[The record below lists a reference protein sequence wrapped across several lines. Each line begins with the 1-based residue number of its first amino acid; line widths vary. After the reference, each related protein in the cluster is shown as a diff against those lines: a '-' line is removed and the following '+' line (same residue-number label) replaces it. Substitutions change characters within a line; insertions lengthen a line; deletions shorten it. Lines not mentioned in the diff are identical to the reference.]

1 MPSQEQLNRDT
12 IASLVM
18 SGLHEVLSQK
28 DQPLPDLAN
37 GSVNLIGRQAVL
49 DSLDLVTLIVDLE
62 QRLEEEYG
70 VSLILVDE
78 RAMSQRSSPFRTVQS
93 LTDYIY
99 LLIEE
104 QKQNGRV

>member
-1 MPSQEQLNRDT
+1 MHSQEQLNRDT

-18 SGLHEVLSQK
+18 SSLHEVLSQQ
-28 DQPLPDLAN
+28 DQPLPDLTN

-49 DSLDLVTLIVDLE
+49 DSLGLVTLIVDLE

-70 VSLILVDE
+70 VSLVLVDE
-78 RAMSQRSSPFRTVQS
+78 HAMSQRSSPFRTLKS
-93 LTDYIY
+93 LTDYIC

-104 QKQNGRV
+104 QKENGRV

>member
-18 SGLHEVLSQK
+18 ASLHEVLSQN
-28 DQPLPDLAN
+28 DQPMPDLAN
-37 GSVNLIGRQAVL
+37 GSVNLIGREAVL
-49 DSLDLVTLIVDLE
+49 DSLGLVTLIVDLE

-70 VSLILVDE
+70 VALVLADE
-78 RAMSQRSSPFRTVQS
+78 RAMSQRSSPFRTPQS
-93 LTDYIY
+93 LTDYIC

-104 QKQNGRV
+104 QK

>member
-1 MPSQEQLNRDT
+1 MHNQEQLSRDT

-18 SGLHEVLSQK
+18 SSLHEVLFQK
-28 DQPLPDLAN
+28 DQPLPDFTN

-49 DSLDLVTLIVDLE
+49 DSLGLVTLIVDLE

-78 RAMSQRSSPFRTVQS
+78 HAMSQRRSPFRTVQS
-93 LTDYIY
+93 LTDYICR
-99 LLIEE
+99 LIEE
-104 QKQNGRV
+104 QK

>member
-1 MPSQEQLNRDT
+1 MHSREQLDRDT

-18 SGLHEVLSQK
+18 SNLHEVLAQK

-37 GSVNLIGRQAVL
+37 GTVNLIGRQAVL
-49 DSLDLVTLIVDLE
+49 DSLGLVTLIVDLE

-70 VSLILVDE
+70 VALVLADE
-78 RAMSQRSSPFRTVQS
+78 RAMSQRSSPFRTPQS
-93 LTDYIY
+93 LTDYIC

-104 QKQNGRV
+104 QK

>member
-1 MPSQEQLNRDT
+1 MHSQERLDRDT
-12 IASLVM
+12 IAILVL
-18 SGLHEVLSQK
+18 SNLHEVLAQK

-37 GSVNLIGRQAVL
+37 GTVNLIGRQAVL
-49 DSLDLVTLIVDLE
+49 DSLGLVTLIVDLE

-78 RAMSQRSSPFRTVQS
+78 HAMSQRSSPFRTLQS
-93 LTDYIY
+93 LTDYIC

-104 QKQNGRV
+104 QKENGRA

>member
-18 SGLHEVLSQK
+18 SGLHEVFSQK

-70 VSLILVDE
+70 VALVLADE
-78 RAMSQRSSPFRTVQS
+78 RAMSQRSSPFRTPQS
-93 LTDYIY
+93 LTDYIC

-104 QKQNGRV
+104 QK